1 MGLISTFIGMTT
13 DSRSILSYAR
23 HEYFRRVIC
32 NLFAKEMITG
42 LLPNDEKWVGEIVK
56 NISYFNAKEYFRL

>member
-1 MGLISTFIGMTT
+1 MGLVSTFIGMTT
-13 DSRSILSYAR
+13 DSRSILSYSR

-32 NLFAKEMITG
+32 NLFAKDMLSG

-56 NISYFNAKEYFRL
+56 NISYFNAKEYFKL